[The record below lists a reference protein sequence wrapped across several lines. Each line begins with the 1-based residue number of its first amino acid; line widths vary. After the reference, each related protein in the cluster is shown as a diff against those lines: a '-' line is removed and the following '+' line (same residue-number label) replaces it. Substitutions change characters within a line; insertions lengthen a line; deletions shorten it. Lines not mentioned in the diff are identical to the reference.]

1 MVFEFSCF
9 FTILSSLLTRPCHCN
24 KDFLLHP
31 LLRLPQGTLINVAY
45 FIIPCAISSY
55 SAERE
60 SRRPPPHYYHLHLH
74 GGDRRQISPVVWTLR
89 RPATVVHTNRKY
101 PDNYLPIPKQ
111 TFKNLDRQ
119 SARRKPEVKK
129 AKMSGEELT
138 DMVRRS
144 TREHASAAKALRAR
158 IAANK
163 AKRAQLF
170 TSKDN
175 KIKNDDNGDDEDTAA
190 TATSPPGDCTGWQ
203 PTCTIPFVKMEQQ
216 TLYILWTS
224 PDGGIEYI

>member
-1 MVFEFSCF
+1 
-9 FTILSSLLTRPCHCN
+9 
-24 KDFLLHP
+24 
-31 LLRLPQGTLINVAY
+31 
-45 FIIPCAISSY
+45 
-55 SAERE
+55 
-60 SRRPPPHYYHLHLH
+60 
-74 GGDRRQISPVVWTLR
+74 
-89 RPATVVHTNRKY
+89 
-101 PDNYLPIPKQ
+101 
-111 TFKNLDRQ
+111 
-119 SARRKPEVKK
+119 
-129 AKMSGEELT
+129 MSGEELT